1 MQPAIAGRPTT
12 SVPVQ
17 RHFAFQ
23 PQNLEI
29 GRKNATRLHRFRQA
43 FPRTVATTVGR
54 NFRFPII
61 LSRRAQSHLE
71 RV

>member
-23 PQNLEI
+23 LQNLEI
-29 GRKNATRLHRFRQA
+29 GRKNATCLRFRQA
-43 FPRTVATTVGR
+43 FPRMVAMTAGR

-61 LSRRAQSHLE
+61 LSLRAQSHLE